1 MLYYR
6 YGWTAID
13 DVLLSGVESEL
24 FSASSEDLIWHTNS
38 IDGWYLFCFDIVK
51 LKTKILNCFFDYIPG
66 PTQRLL
72 IQLEAVHQATITHHG
87 LIIVLPTTNNFCPM
101 RRGVWYI

>member
-1 MLYYR
+1 MD
-6 YGWTAID
+6 GWTAID

-51 LKTKILNCFFDYIPG
+51 FKNKKKHIC
-66 PTQRLL
+66 
-72 IQLEAVHQATITHHG
+72 
-87 LIIVLPTTNNFCPM
+87 
-101 RRGVWYI
+101 VWGYYFLFRF